1 MPRASQPPRP
11 LRVRATALR
20 PDWIEECSRPA
31 LRADL
36 MAGLT
41 GATLVLPQGVAFAAI
56 AGLPAEYGFYT
67 AMVSCLIAA
76 LLGSSWHAVS
86 GPTTALSIMLFATLS
101 EHHVPGSPGY
111 IAAAITLCL
120 MVGLIQ
126 LAFALA
132 RLGALV
138 DFVSHSVMTGFVTG
152 AALLIALSQL
162 QHVLGAPLPSASDL
176 GAFLSAL
183 PQGALAADWRALV
196 VSGAAFAIGLAIR
209 LWRPLWPNYLAALM
223 GATGLSLAL
232 GGAGAG
238 IATIGPLGEIVPSP
252 ALPELSLGDLREFG
266 GGAMAIAIVGL
277 LEALSV
283 SRALALR
290 SGQMIDG
297 NREFLAQGLSNVIGS
312 FFRCY
317 PSSASFTR
325 SGINYDAGARTP
337 LAALFSCVFL
347 FGILLMVA
355 PAFAMVPI
363 PGIAGVIML
372 VALRLIDFREIG
384 HLVTSSST
392 ETIIAGVTFVTVLL
406 VDLETAIYVG
416 VLLSLGFF
424 LRSAARP
431 FLGQGAPDPA
441 TPGRVFKHAA
451 PNGLEECP
459 QLMVCR
465 LDGPLFF
472 GSVEFLRREFRR
484 LDRER
489 PLQKTMLF
497 IVKGGGDIDLAG
509 ADLILDE
516 AQRRQR
522 MGGALHLQVKTPR
535 TLTKL
540 ARFKVVRNLTR
551 DRLHL
556 SKGDAI
562 ARIVPQLDDAICA
575 ACRKRI
581 FLECASRPGPDAP
594 PPSD

>member
-1 MPRASQPPRP
+1 M
-11 LRVRATALR
+11 V
-20 PDWIEECSRPA
+20 PDWFGLTTKA
-31 LRADL
+31 TLRADL

-67 AMVSCLIAA
+67 AMVSTLVAA

-101 EHHVPGSPGY
+101 DSYLPGSPEY
-111 IAAAITLCL
+111 VTAAITLCL

-126 LAFALA
+126 LAFAVA

-152 AALLIALSQL
+152 AAILIALSQL
-162 QHVLGAPLPSASDL
+162 RHVLGTPLPSTSDL
-176 GAFLSAL
+176 GAFVSAI
-183 PQGALAADWRALV
+183 PEAALATDWHALV
-196 VSGAAFAIGLAIR
+196 VALSAFVVGLAIKI
-209 LWRPLWPNYLAALM
+209 WRPLWPNYLAALIV
-223 GATGLSLAL
+223 ATGLSLAL
-232 GGAGAG
+232 GGTEAG
-238 IATIGPLGEIVPSP
+238 IATIGPLGEILPSMDVPD
-252 ALPELSLGDLREFG
+252 LSLGDLREFG

-312 FFRCY
+312 LFRCY

-337 LAALFSCVFL
+337 LSAIFSSVFL
-347 FGILLMVA
+347 FGILLLVA
-355 PAFAMVPI
+355 PAFAVVPI

-372 VALRLIDFREIG
+372 VAWRLIDFREIR

-392 ETIIAGVTFVTVLL
+392 ETIIAGVTFATVLL
-406 VDLETAIYVG
+406 VNLETAIYVG

-424 LRSAARP
+424 LRGAARP
-431 FLGQGAPDPA
+431 FLGQGAPDPS

-472 GSVEFLRREFRR
+472 GSVEYLRREFRR
-484 LDRER
+484 LERER
-489 PLQKTMLF
+489 PLQRTMLF
-497 IVKGGGDIDLAG
+497 IVKGGGDVDLAG

-516 AQRRQR
+516 ARRRER

-540 ARFKVVRNLTR
+540 ARFKVVRELGR
-551 DRLHL
+551 ERLHL

-562 ARIVPQLDDAICA
+562 ALIVPKLDGDICA
-575 ACRKRI
+575 TCTKRI
-581 FLECASRPGPDAP
+581 FHECARQPGPPAK
-594 PPSD
+594 